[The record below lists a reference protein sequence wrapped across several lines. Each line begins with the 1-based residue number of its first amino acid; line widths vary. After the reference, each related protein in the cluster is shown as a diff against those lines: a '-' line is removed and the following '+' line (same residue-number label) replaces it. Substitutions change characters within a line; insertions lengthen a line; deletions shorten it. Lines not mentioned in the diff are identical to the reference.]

1 MFSQTKC
8 QQMFPD
14 QSKNLSHVTCYC
26 FYLGTYTGIWSG
38 HIVLLWV
45 WECVL
50 ALIWEH
56 VLALIWEHVLALVI
70 PSLSCESSTSAVA

>member
-1 MFSQTKC
+1 
-8 QQMFPD
+8 
-14 QSKNLSHVTCYC
+14 
-26 FYLGTYTGIWSG
+26 
-38 HIVLLWV
+38 LLWV